1 VDEIEIKF
9 AVQRRV
15 DFICGADQEKRMAVR
30 WRTDDYLGAK
40 IPANAWPVLD
50 DEWLSEPLR
59 QPLPNEPRHYVG
71 TPASVRACANACQSL
86 SMTAISRRTLPLRL
100 NSCDL
105 VRSLEPP
112 KLFCRMKE

>member
-1 VDEIEIKF
+1 VVPVPIFDVMHHPRQGEPGHGER
-9 AVQRRV
+9 AWPSSHVTRPA
-15 DFICGADQEKRMAVR
+15 CGAASA
-30 WRTDDYLGAK
+30 LGAF
-40 IPANAWPVLD
+40 PRAADGPPLD
-50 DEWLSEPLR
+50 
-59 QPLPNEPRHYVG
+59 VC
-71 TPASVRACANACQSL
+71 VRACANACQSL